1 MVAGRCAIWIFSIYG
16 FYSIACADK
25 PDGSLDRDTVMV
37 RARCKDHLKNLQAR
51 FPELASAEIVSW
63 PNRDYRYRLLVPK
76 TAWVRA
82 LQGMAEEQEWSNF
95 KNQVAKRQGR
105 GRNAYT
111 HALHDVWEI
120 MYRLQE
126 SETR

>member
-1 MVAGRCAIWIFSIYG
+1 MVAGRCAIWVFSIYG

-37 RARCKDHLKNLQAR
+37 RARRKEHLKNLQAR

-63 PNRDYRYRLLVPK
+63 PSRDYRYRLLVPK
-76 TAWVRA
+76 PAWVRA
-82 LQGMAEEQEWSNF
+82 LQGIAEEQEWSNF

-105 GRNAYT
+105 GGHAYT
-111 HALHDVWEI
+111 TALHDVWEI
-120 MYRLQE
+120 MYRLQA
-126 SETR
+126 SDTQ